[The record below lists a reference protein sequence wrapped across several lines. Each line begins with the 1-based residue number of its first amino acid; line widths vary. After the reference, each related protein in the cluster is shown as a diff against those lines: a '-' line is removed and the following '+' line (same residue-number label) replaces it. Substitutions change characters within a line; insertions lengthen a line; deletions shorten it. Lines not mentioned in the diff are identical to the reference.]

1 MNSFMTSLEIITKN
15 VLFIFIKKEQ
25 KEEPNRVYNRIL
37 KLLEEGKFVP
47 CEKKEQ
53 IEKKYISDK
62 A

>member
-1 MNSFMTSLEIITKN
+1 MTNLQIITKN

-47 CEKKEQ
+47 CEKEQ
-53 IEKKYISDK
+53 IEKKYISDM

>member
-1 MNSFMTSLEIITKN
+1 MFSFMTSLEIISQN
-15 VLFIFIKKEQ
+15 VLSIFGQKKQ

-53 IEKKYISDK
+53 IKKKYFSDM